1 MTSDSLALLRRLD
14 LVFCVDITGSMGG
27 LIASARRHVG
37 NVLDALKKE
46 LGADLRVGFV
56 GYRDHGD
63 GPAKLLTV
71 EPLNTDV
78 EKVRKVIDEV
88 KVDGGGDAP
97 EAVFAALVKCLE
109 LDWAKA
115 SYRVVILI
123 GDAPPHSVGA
133 PGDSYAKGDPTGLS
147 LDDVA
152 NRMETEGLFV
162 HALSLVPHDKIT
174 ESSFR
179 RLSISTGGTYSDA
192 TSADAAMKVVET
204 ISKQFLADLEF
215 DRRLLQRLQQGVVV
229 PEAKNDDDLVP
240 SRDEVVAKLLDVPVQ
255 QVWGGMMRLRRRRL
269 SIPD

>member
-1 MTSDSLALLRRLD
+1 MTTSPDLLALLRRLD
-14 LVFCVDITGSMGG
+14 LVFCVDVTGSMGG

-37 NVLDALKKE
+37 NVLDALQGE
-46 LGADLRVGFV
+46 LGSDLRVGFV
-56 GYRDHGD
+56 GYRDHSD
-63 GPAKLLTV
+63 GPNLLSV
-71 EPLNTDV
+71 EPLTPDV
-78 EKVRKVIDEV
+78 AKVRKAIDTV

-133 PGDSYAKGDPTGLS
+133 PGDSYPKDPTGLS

-162 HALSLVPHDKIT
+162 HALSLVPHDKVT

-192 TSADAAMKVVET
+192 TSPDAAMKVVAT
-204 ISKQFLADLEF
+204 ISQQFLADLDF
-215 DRRLLQRLQQGVVV
+215 DRRLLTRLQQGVTV
-229 PEAKNDDDLVP
+229 PEPQHDDDVVP

-269 SIPD
+269 SVD